1 MVCVEVYRSVPR
13 YLAAKA
19 AGKRAPGL
27 ISSSVA
33 PLRLVSRDEPSLPSD
48 GWTRVRPRLA
58 GICGSDLNT
67 ISGNSSFY
75 FSALVS
81 FPFVP
86 GHEVVGDVL
95 EDVNGFAKGQRVVL
109 DPVLSCRPRGIEPE
123 CISCSSGSPNL
134 CERVSGGH
142 VSPGLQTGYCKDTG
156 GGWSASFIA
165 HASQLHPIPEEM
177 SDESAVMVE
186 PLACAIHAVRRANV
200 LQDGSVLVVGAGT
213 VGLLTLI
220 ALREY
225 SQPKRITVVAKYPA
239 QAQLARYYGAS
250 DVVSVDDA
258 LGTVRRSTRAFRL
271 EPERSSPFLLG
282 GVDVA
287 FDAVGSAASLGLALR
302 TTRAR
307 GRVVISGMP
316 APTDLSPAW
325 FRELELVGAYSGSG
339 AFREAIE
346 LSQQAELGKLIAAA
360 YPLERWREAID
371 HAMSAGSLGAVKLA
385 FDPRLD

>member
-19 AGKRAPGL
+19 AGNRAPGL

-33 PLRLVSRDEPSLPSD
+33 PLRLVNRDEPILPSD

-67 ISGNSSFY
+67 VSGNSSFY

-95 EDVNGFAKGQRVVL
+95 EDVNGLAKGQRVVL

-123 CISCSSGSPNL
+123 CFPCSSGSPNL

-186 PLACAIHAVRRANV
+186 PMACAIHAVRRANV
-200 LQDGSVLVVGAGT
+200 PEDGSVLVVGAGT

-250 DVVSVDDA
+250 DVVSADDA
-258 LGTVRRSTRAFRL
+258 LGAVRRSTRAFRL

-287 FDAVGSAASLGLALR
+287 FDAVGSASALGLALR

-339 AFREAIE
+339 AFQEAIE